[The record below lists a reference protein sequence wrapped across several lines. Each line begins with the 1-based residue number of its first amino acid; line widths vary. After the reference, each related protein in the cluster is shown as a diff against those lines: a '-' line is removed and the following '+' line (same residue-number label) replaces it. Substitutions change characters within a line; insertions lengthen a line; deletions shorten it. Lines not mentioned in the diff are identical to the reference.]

1 MLQASGDQL
10 LQSKDDR
17 RLSPSLGVPPVKPT
31 RRIFVIS
38 VFMSDVKY
46 SRRTQRLQECVWT
59 V

>member
-1 MLQASGDQL
+1 MMASGHQL

-17 RLSPSLGVPPVKPT
+17 RLSLSLCVPPVKPT

-38 VFMSDVKY
+38 VFMSDVEY

-59 V
+59 A